1 MLGKQA
7 LPTGQLKRADPAL
20 QGQRGQASLSRQ
32 GLVHVQIGTRVNGLG
47 LRLFDPKGLQ
57 HRILVTVLRIGSQL
71 NHRQIVWHGAAHPE
85 LNLFAGGY
93 ALLGI
98 GMQARQVDCMMRRN
112 ILR

>member
-7 LPTGQLKRADPAL
+7 LPTGQLKRANPAL
-20 QGQRGQASLSRQ
+20 QGQHGQASLSRQ
-32 GLVHVQIGTRVNGLG
+32 GLIHMQVGTGVNGLG

-71 NHRQIVWHGAAHPE
+71 NHRQIVRHGTAHPE
-85 LNLFAGGY
+85 LNLLAGGY

-98 GMQARQVDCMMRRN
+98 GMQAGQFDRMMRRN